1 MLKLIWKGRG
11 REISVMYKMVFN
23 KGEVE
28 ELCTSDFLSL
38 THGKSI
44 KMKEGYWKEDDSLLF
59 VLMYVVRC

>member
-38 THGKSI
+38 THEKSI
-44 KMKEGYWKEDDSLLF
+44 KMKEGYWKEGDSLLF

>member
-1 MLKLIWKGRG
+1 
-11 REISVMYKMVFN
+11 MVFN

-28 ELCTSDFLSL
+28 EICTSDFLSL
-38 THGKSI
+38 THGKNI